1 VLRRDFL
8 GAGAAAI
15 YDVTRY
21 GARGDGVRND
31 RIPLQRAIDECARR
45 GGGTVWLP
53 PGRYKSGSLRL
64 RSGVA
69 LWLDHGAT
77 LVASADPRDY
87 EIRSGERTPRD
98 GWGSVFL
105 LAENAEHVALGGH
118 GVIQGAGLAQPRAA
132 GQPLAPFRP
141 RLVAFEHCRDVVVD
155 GITLREADR
164 WTLHLYHSD
173 SVRITRLRI
182 LARYDVVNTDGIDID
197 GCRNV
202 VVSGCEIVCG
212 DDCIVI
218 KTTNYLGDPR
228 PVENVSV
235 TNCVLSTRA
244 AGFKVGTETHADISN
259 VSFSNSVVY
268 GAGPVRP
275 NSVISLAMVDGA
287 RLSSVSVTNVT
298 GRHVLAPVFVRL
310 GDRSRTSG
318 QAAPGRLEQVII
330 QNLVVEDATQA
341 CVISGIPGACVRGIT
356 LSDLRIQTSVVGEPW
371 PAERRVPE
379 RESAYP
385 RPDMFGPLPALGLY
399 ARHVRGLVVRN
410 FDLEAL
416 TSAALPLLV
425 TEDVEALD
433 AQGLRM
439 NGAPVAAKTVG

>member
-1 VLRRDFL
+1 VLRREFL
-8 GAGAAAI
+8 AFGAAAW

-31 RIPLQRAIDECARR
+31 RIALQRAIDECARR
-45 GGGTVWLP
+45 GGGTVCLP

-77 LVASADPRDY
+77 LAASADPRDY
-87 EIRSGERTPRD
+87 EIRGGQRTPRD

-105 LAENAEHVALGGH
+105 LAEKAEHVAIGGH
-118 GVIQGAGLAQPRAA
+118 GVIQGAGLARPRAA
-132 GQPLAPFRP
+132 GEPLAPFRP

-155 GITLREADR
+155 GVTLRDSDR
-164 WTLHLYHSD
+164 WTLHLYHTD
-173 SVRITRLRI
+173 SARITGLRI
-182 LARYDVVNTDGIDID
+182 LARYDVLNTDGIDID

-202 VVSGCEIVCG
+202 IVSGCEIVCG

-228 PVENVSV
+228 PAENVSV

-259 VSFSNSVVY
+259 LSFSNSAVY

-287 RLSSVSVTNVT
+287 RLSSVSVGNVT
-298 GRHVLAPVFVRL
+298 GRQVLAPVFVRL
-310 GDRSRTSG
+310 GDRSRPSG
-318 QAAPGRLEQVII
+318 QAGPGRLEQVVI
-330 QNLVVEDATQA
+330 QNLVVEDAVLA
-341 CVISGIPGACVRGIT
+341 CAISGIPDAPVRGVT
-356 LSDLRIQTSVVGEPW
+356 LSDLRIQTSTAGEPW

-385 RPDMFGPLPALGLY
+385 RPDMFGPLPAMGLY
-399 ARHVRGLVVRN
+399 ARHVQGLVVRN
-410 FDLEAL
+410 LDVTAP
-416 TSAALPLLV
+416 TGAALPLLV
-425 TEDVEALD
+425 VDDVLALD
-433 AQGLRM
+433 AQGLRL
-439 NGAPVAAKTVG
+439 NGAEIQTRVR